1 MIKSLFSIFRE
12 SSCSFE
18 GQKEGE
24 EILLL
29 LRRHVF
35 TIYVRIGF
43 YVLLSLLP
51 IVLGLVFYS
60 YLLNRGWFDVFFFL
74 STLWYLGLWIAIFH
88 SLTIYTLSAV
98 IITNRRIIDSDQH
111 GLFNREVAELNGSRV
126 QDVSTHTNGVI
137 QTFLHFGDVTV
148 QTAASEKQFVFYQ
161 VPNPE
166 KVKDVIM
173 QMAASAHTG
182 VKAKILPKEPVHNID
197 V

>member
-1 MIKSLFSIFRE
+1 MIRSLLSIFRE
-12 SSCSFE
+12 SACSFE

-35 TIYVRIGF
+35 TIYIRIGF
-43 YVLLSLLP
+43 YVLASLMP
-51 IVLGLVFYS
+51 IVMGLMFYS
-60 YLLNRGWFDVFFFL
+60 YISAGGWFDVFFFL
-74 STLWYLGLWIAIFH
+74 SSIYYLALWIAVFH
-88 SLTIYTLSAV
+88 ALTIYTLSAV
-98 IITNRRIIDSDQH
+98 LITNRRIIDSDQH
-111 GLFNREVAELNGSRV
+111 GLFNREVAELNSSRI

-148 QTAASEKQFVFYQ
+148 QTAASEKQFVFVQ

-166 KVKDVIM
+166 KVKDTIM

-182 VKAKILPKEPVHNID
+182 IKATSKPNPPVHNLD
-197 V
+197 L